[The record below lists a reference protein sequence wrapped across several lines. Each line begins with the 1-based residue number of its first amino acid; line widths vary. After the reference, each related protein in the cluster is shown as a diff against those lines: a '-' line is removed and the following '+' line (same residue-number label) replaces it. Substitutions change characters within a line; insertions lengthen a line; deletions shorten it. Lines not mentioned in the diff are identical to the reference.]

1 MHSSAKPETTPWVR
15 HWDSCILKPKSPK
28 QKKKSQRAMWVG
40 SSRTGIWHQVR
51 ALNDST
57 SVSWVSSFQAACP
70 RFRVPSSHWISL
82 DSALFIPFSLP
93 FSLWF
98 PCCLGYTT
106 CKTADCCEDWNL
118 GPPRVGWVSPGLLE
132 MHSQA
137 SPGLRSQNVCFPK
150 MHWRFLCTLQS
161 GQRGLEV
168 I

>member
-1 MHSSAKPETTPWVR
+1 MGQALGQLHLKAEEPEA
-15 HWDSCILKPKSPK
+15 
-28 QKKKSQRAMWVG
+28 KKKSQRAMWVG